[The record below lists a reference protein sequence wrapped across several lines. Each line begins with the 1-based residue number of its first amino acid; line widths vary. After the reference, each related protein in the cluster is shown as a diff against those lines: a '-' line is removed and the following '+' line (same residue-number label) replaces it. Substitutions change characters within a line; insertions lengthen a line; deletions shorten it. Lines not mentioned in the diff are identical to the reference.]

1 MYLEEERM
9 NFERIILEMLERIG
23 KLEDEVKA
31 LKGEKPSSSSNNAVF
46 NQDIELGSR
55 QESYTDKACLIIEN
69 AIRKSKQEGKEYID
83 VVSNDLQHAVG
94 LKNRIPL
101 CCNAMRKV
109 AEHYRT
115 EVIKD
120 TPSHNSSTYTIRFY
134 L

>member
-1 MYLEEERM
+1 M
-9 NFERIILEMLERIG
+9 NYERIMLELLERIS
-23 KLEDEVKA
+23 KLEDEVRV
-31 LKGEKPSSSSNNAVF
+31 LKGEKPFSISQNNVL
-46 NQDIELGSR
+46 NQDVELGSHP
-55 QESYTDKACLIIEN
+55 ESYTDRACSIIEN
-69 AIRKSKQEGKEYID
+69 TIRKGRQEGKEYID

>member
-1 MYLEEERM
+1 M
-9 NFERIILEMLERIG
+9 NYDRLIIEMLERIS
-23 KLEDEVKA
+23 KLEEEVKN
-31 LKGEKPSSSSNNAVF
+31 LKGETVLNNLKIEDESSTGKLGFKP
-46 NQDIELGSR
+46 
-55 QESYTDKACLIIEN
+55 ESYTDKACQIIEA
-69 AIRKSKQEGKEYID
+69 AIRDARQEGKSYVD

-109 AEHYRT
+109 SEKYKT